1 MVAETFPLKIK
12 PYTSM
17 ITLNFKPTVAK
28 TFTLAFMA
36 AMLVFC
42 VACSK
47 SDDPAPEPVDPVSP
61 GETVAFNKIIT
72 VLNFGA
78 DMPEGSQP
86 LDEQSPI
93 YFSLENNAAVP
104 LAYKLTNRWDM
115 SFSGIYRSFIGGNN
129 GSNANNLGSG
139 GPGKGGVVCLAKG
152 FDEVTDV
159 PADSE
164 FKTASS
170 VVGTDDSGIFGEGV
184 GYYLY
189 DFGGI
194 IKGDGSYDSQH
205 VAFALPETR
214 TVVIRTAKG
223 NYAKI
228 SILSLYKDLLDSKL
242 WKRNSPHTYVTF
254 KYVLAKA
261 GSKKFTVEN

>member
-1 MVAETFPLKIK
+1 
-12 PYTSM
+12 M
-17 ITLNFKPTVAK
+17 IRQYNLFTKASIRTL
-28 TFTLAFMA
+28 LSA
-36 AMLVFC
+36 AIAVVLFS
-42 VACSK
+42 ACSK
-47 SDDPAPEPVDPVSP
+47 SDDPTPDPVVP
-61 GETVAFNKIIT
+61 ETPAGTVAFNKVIT

-78 DMPEGSQP
+78 DMPVGSQP
-86 LDEQSPI
+86 LDDQSPI

-129 GSNANNLGSG
+129 GSTANNLGNG
-139 GPGKGGVVCLAKG
+139 GPGKGGVLCLTKG
-152 FDEVTDV
+152 FDEVTDI

-164 FKTASS
+164 FKTTSS
-170 VVGTDDSGIFGEGV
+170 TIGTDDSGAYGEGI

-189 DFGGI
+189 DFGGT

-205 VAFALPETR
+205 IAFALPEIR
-214 TVVIRTAKG
+214 TVIIRTAKG

-242 WKRNSPHTYVTF
+242 WKRDSPHTYVSF

-261 GSKKFTVEN
+261 GSKKFSVDN